1 MKKSAMLKQQTA
13 LYGKEMEQIIKDIIE
28 EQKELSNDKEFLNEL
43 RNHLI

>member
-1 MKKSAMLKQQTA
+1 MLKQQTA